1 MRVLCVLAVLLCAFS
16 CKERAGNMET
26 AETILFDEKHI
37 GAIADLVADVEF
49 VALEDTAASF
59 TKEPSQVVVDDGR
72 IYIRDMYTHKII
84 VFAADGTFLFALDKR
99 GRGPQEYLEIKS
111 FAIDDTSIYCIDNY
125 KNKLMVYDKLSGD
138 FVREMDLPVVAS
150 DIYVADNGDF
160 LLTAAPYGGSFS
172 LKQTP
177 HRIFV
182 TDRELEI
189 KERLLPFGEVDDDP
203 IDKRSYF
210 TAGRGDIYFQAGMND
225 YFYSF
230 SKSDLSGPRVFSVDF
245 GSNRVP
251 DKYRDDYQES
261 LQYRFMHET
270 PFVTDDYIVFD
281 INYDEY
287 FEVFV
292 YDRKSGD
299 WYMNDAH
306 GRHNFILPVKY
317 VEGKTVYS
325 VLTEGLDSY
334 RELVDNGF
342 NRASPEVEQH
352 LANDGNVLVKYR
364 LK

>member
-1 MRVLCVLAVLLCAFS
+1 MKGIDIILRVLCVSAVSLCAFS
-16 CKERAGNMET
+16 CKERAGDMET

-99 GRGPQEYLEIKS
+99 GRGPQDYLEIKS

-138 FVREMDLPVVAS
+138 FVREMDLSVVAS

-210 TAGRGDIYFQAGMND
+210 TV
-225 YFYSF
+225 
-230 SKSDLSGPRVFSVDF
+230 GPA
-245 GSNRVP
+245 
-251 DKYRDDYQES
+251 
-261 LQYRFMHET
+261 T
-270 PFVTDDYIVFD
+270 YIF
-281 INYDEY
+281 
-287 FEVFV
+287 
-292 YDRKSGD
+292 R
-299 WYMNDAH
+299 
-306 GRHNFILPVKY
+306 
-317 VEGKTVYS
+317 
-325 VLTEGLDSY
+325 
-334 RELVDNGF
+334 
-342 NRASPEVEQH
+342 
-352 LANDGNVLVKYR
+352 LA
-364 LK
+364 